1 MKGVWDCGGTR
12 ITDMSRP
19 APNSPAGR
27 LRRLSRDL
35 GWAVA
40 LLLSLRLAWLI
51 RRLLAPLAPRVLF
64 CGRARGADGLKL
76 VALTLDDGPS
86 GAGSLELLELLG
98 ELGVPATLFLIR
110 DHLNRGG
117 AGFVAR
123 VLAEGHRLG
132 NHMAED
138 SVSARLP
145 PEAFLD
151 QLHRTAAALSAAAAP
166 RSLALR
172 WFRPGGGWFHSA
184 MLEAVR
190 AEGYR
195 LVLGSVFPFDTNHPP
210 RWFLS
215 RFLLSNVHPGA
226 ILVLHDRPDTIA
238 ATLHT
243 LRAVVP
249 ELRRRGYRFVSLDE
263 LVDPDQV
270 GPAQRGQDQV
280 GPAQTV

>member
-1 MKGVWDCGGTR
+1 MAR
-12 ITDMSRP
+12 S
-19 APNSPAGR
+19 APNSPAGW
-27 LRRLSRDL
+27 LRRLSRNL

-64 CGRARGADGLKL
+64 CGRARGAGGQKL

-86 GAGSLELLELLG
+86 GAGSLALLELLG
-98 ELGVPATLFLIR
+98 ELGVPATLFLIGN
-110 DHLNRGG
+110 HLSRGG
-117 AGFVAR
+117 VGFVAR
-123 VLAEGHRLG
+123 ALAEGHQLG

-138 SVSARLP
+138 SISARLP

-151 QLHRTAAALSAAAAP
+151 QLHRTAAALNAAAAP
-166 RSLALR
+166 RSPALR
-172 WFRPGGGWFHSA
+172 WFRPGGGWFHAA
-184 MLEAVR
+184 MLEAVG

-210 RWFLS
+210 LWFLR
-215 RFLLSNVHPGA
+215 RFLLTNVHPGA

-243 LRAVVP
+243 LRVVVP
-249 ELRRRGYRFVSLDE
+249 ELRRRGYRFVSLGE

-270 GPAQRGQDQV
+270 GPDQTGPETGPEES